1 MSGRPE
7 ILALILARGGSRGI
21 PRKNLMPVAG
31 RPLIAYPICQA
42 RASRHITRTVVSTDD
57 AEIADVAR
65 AWGAEA
71 PFTRPADIAGDH
83 STDIE
88 AFRHALRWLR
98 EREGYAPDAVVHLRA
113 TEPVRRVCVMDAA
126 IEKFLA
132 HPDAD
137 SLRTVSPATEIPYKM
152 WHVEGDYMRPVVT
165 LPDLPEAHSVGRQ
178 LLPQAYCQDGYVDV
192 IRPRTILELN
202 SMVGRTVVGMVTSEP
217 RHDIDTMAD
226 VPATEDA
233 LRRMP
238 PDGATALLDQGPVRG
253 GRGEPAARAS
263 ATKV

>member
-1 MSGRPE
+1 MPGRPE

-21 PRKNLMPVAG
+21 PRKNLMPING
-31 RPLIAYPICQA
+31 RPLIVYPICQA

-57 AEIADVAR
+57 AEIAAVAR
-65 AWGAEA
+65 DWGAEV
-71 PFTRPADIAGDH
+71 PFVRPVDIAGDF

-98 EREGYAPDAVVHLRA
+98 ENEGYAPDAVVHLRA
-113 TEPVRRVCVMDAA
+113 TEPVRRVSVMDAA

-132 HPDAD
+132 HPEAD
-137 SLRTVSPATEIPYKM
+137 SLRTVSPAKETPYKM
-152 WHVEGDYMRPVVT
+152 WHLDGDVMRPVVT

-202 SMVGRTVVGMVTSEP
+202 SMVGQKVLGMATDEP

-226 VPATEDA
+226 VPATEAA

-238 PDGATALLDQGPVRG
+238 PDEAVALLEAGPVHSAQ
-253 GRGEPAARAS
+253 PPRAS
-263 ATKV
+263 AVGKG